1 MLARILT
8 TVVALAIGAAGGTLF
23 YFLHLP
29 LPWTLGAITTASVVA
44 IAGRPWLLKAP
55 ARNFVRPVVGV
66 LAGSAFT
73 AELLARIADWWPAIL
88 LLIVYALVMLFVGY
102 VYFRVT
108 ARFDSTTAFFASAP
122 GGLGELTLLGSALGG
137 DMRRL
142 VLVHLI
148 RILTVIFAVP
158 VALQLY
164 LGHPIGRTA
173 LGASA
178 GAALTLRDWIV
189 LTLCGL
195 VGYAISQRFRFP
207 AGPMMFPL
215 ILSMIVHVT
224 GFTQAAPPPW
234 LVAVVQVVLGAV
246 IGARLS
252 GIRWR
257 DTRQVLLVGTGWA
270 AIMLVMAA
278 VAAYFGAWLLD
289 RPFEGV
295 LLALAPGGMVE
306 MSIIT
311 YALGIDVAFV
321 VTCQITRI
329 LFVLLITPLVFRVIG
344 KPASGPGAST

>member
-1 MLARILT
+1 MLNRFLT
-8 TVVALAIGAAGGTLF
+8 TVVALAIGAAGGSLF

-29 LPWTLGAITTASVVA
+29 LPWTLGAITATSIVA
-44 IAGRPWLLKAP
+44 VTGGPWLLKAP

-66 LAGSAFT
+66 LAGSSFT
-73 AELLARIADWWPAIL
+73 AALLARIADWWPAIL
-88 LLIVYALVMLFVGY
+88 LLIVYALIMMFVGY
-102 VYFRVT
+102 VFFRTT
-108 ARFDSTTAFFASAP
+108 ARFDKATAFFAAAP

-148 RILTVIFAVP
+148 RILTVIFVVP
-158 VALQLY
+158 FSLQIY

-173 LGASA
+173 LGAA
-178 GAALTLRDWIV
+178 TGPV
-189 LTLCGL
+189 LTPLDWVVLSLCAFL
-195 VGYAISQRFRFP
+195 GYLASRHVRFP
-207 AGPMMFPL
+207 AAPMMFPL

-224 GFTQAAPPPW
+224 GITQASPPPW
-234 LVAVVQVVLGAV
+234 LIAAVQVILGAV

-257 DTRQVLLVGTGWA
+257 DTREVLLVGTTWS
-270 AIMLVMAA
+270 AIMLVAA
-278 VAAYFGAWLLD
+278 AGAAYAGAWLLD

-321 VTCQITRI
+321 VTCQLTRI
-329 LFVLLITPLVFRVIG
+329 LFVLLITPLVLRFIG
-344 KPASGPGAST
+344 KPASGSGTPT